1 MSRNDNSAA
10 TGGGIT
16 FCGLLTIAFIVLKLI
31 GVIKWSWLWVL
42 SPIWLS
48 ALFVVLIFVVI
59 IVLFKK

>member
-16 FCGLLTIAFIVLKLI
+16 FCGLLTVAFIVLKLI
-31 GVIKWSWLWVL
+31 GVIDWSWLWVF

-48 ALFVVLIFVVI
+48 ALFVVLIFVVVI
-59 IVLFKK
+59 LLFK